1 MMKRTGVFPER
12 FVPLVALVFGV
23 GLNFLAKFIG
33 MEYGDLLVGGIIAG
47 LSACG
52 LYSATKKVIKG

>member
-1 MMKRTGVFPER
+1 
-12 FVPLVALVFGV
+12 
-23 GLNFLAKFIG
+23 